1 MTLDPQIAAL
11 LALFAADPAARPIET
26 LTPAEVRE
34 RLVKTAR
41 AFAGRPEPMDAVE
54 DRTIAGPES
63 SLRIR
68 IYTPRGAAAVL
79 PGIVFFHG
87 GGWVAGSLDSHD
99 LLCRALCA
107 GSGARLV
114 AIDYRLAPEHCFPA
128 AVLDAIAAAQW
139 VAAHA
144 AGLGIDPSRLA
155 VAGDSAGGNLAAVVA
170 QHARAHGPA
179 LGFQLLIYPV
189 TDTRTDT
196 PSYVEN
202 AHGYALERAGM
213 MWFLAHYAPDPHDPR
228 AAPLRADLANL
239 PPALILTAGHDPLR
253 DDGRAY
259 AAALER
265 AGNVVTLRDYEG
277 LIHGFATMGGVSDVS
292 REAIAA
298 AARSLGDALKSGIA
312 SPGR

>member
-1 MTLDPQIAAL
+1 MTLDPQVSAL
-11 LALFAADPAARPIET
+11 LALFAADPATRPIET
-26 LTPAEVRE
+26 LTPAEVRD

-54 DRTIAGPES
+54 DRTIAGPAS
-63 SLRIR
+63 SLRVR
-68 IYTPRGAAAVL
+68 VYTPPGGGAVL

-114 AIDYRLAPEHCFPA
+114 AVDYRLAPEHRFPA

-139 VAAHA
+139 VAAHSA
-144 AGLGIDPSRLA
+144 DLGIDPSRLA

-202 AHGYALERAGM
+202 ARGYALERAGM
-213 MWFLAHYAPDPHDPR
+213 MWFLARYAPDPDDAR

-292 REAIAA
+292 REAVAA
-298 AARSLGDALKSGIA
+298 AARSLGDALRRA
-312 SPGR
+312 DLRVR